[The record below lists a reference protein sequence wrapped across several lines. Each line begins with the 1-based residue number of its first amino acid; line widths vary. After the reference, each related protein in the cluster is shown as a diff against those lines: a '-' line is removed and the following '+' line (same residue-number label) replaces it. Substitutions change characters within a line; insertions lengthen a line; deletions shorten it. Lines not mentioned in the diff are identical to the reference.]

1 MIWYRLNP
9 YGQKRSNQKSLI
21 YKEKLAKLC
30 SKDQFLISFLLRT
43 QERVEETRS
52 TCSNLEQDIKKMLS
66 KKRTLREH
74 ISNIKWNAIGERQ
87 TLQKYRSKMETFEKI
102 VQKYLD
108 ESQLQKDVMEKET
121 ELTKGKENC
130 KFFWYP

>member
-1 MIWYRLNP
+1 M
-9 YGQKRSNQKSLI
+9 
-21 YKEKLAKLC
+21 C

-87 TLQKYRSKMETFEKI
+87 TLQKYRSKMETFEKL

-108 ESQLQKDVMEKET
+108 ESQLQKDVIEKEA
-121 ELTKGKENC
+121 ELTIRKENC
-130 KFFWYP
+130 MLLGTRSHKV